1 MFWERRKGEEKEK
14 KRREREGEEE
24 EEKELGKIFLKSSRF
39 ILKNQDK
46 SGSGNFDRTYVAVA
60 TGGDTESEKE
70 GKIGMRG
77 GEEGGKEKR
86 CLVAE
91 I

>member
-1 MFWERRKGEEKEK
+1 MFWERRKGKEK
-14 KRREREGEEE
+14 KRREEE

-39 ILKNQDK
+39 ILKNRDK
-46 SGSGNFDRTYVAVA
+46 SGSGNFSRTYVAVA

-77 GEEGGKEKR
+77 GEEGGKGKR